1 MSSGWGLERGA
12 LWALDLPVAGAPP
25 AGRLPVR
32 YSEASPVHTPELA
45 SAMGVAAAE
54 VAARF
59 RRGCRAHLGWH
70 DGELAAYGWISE
82 GREHVGELAR
92 DLVLPE
98 GESYVWDCAT
108 VPRFRGGGLYG
119 GLLRAVADELAARGQ
134 RRCWI
139 GASSTNVAS
148 NRAFATTGFRPVARV
163 VCLRLGGRG
172 LLLSVRFHPGAGA
185 DRAAAARSVL
195 TGR

>member
-1 MSSGWGLERGA
+1 VSSGWGLERGA
-12 LWALDLPVAGAPP
+12 VWALDLPVASAPP
-25 AGRLPVR
+25 AVRLPVR
-32 YSEASPVHTPELA
+32 YSVASPAHAPELA

-59 RRGCRAHLGWH
+59 RRGCRAHIGWH
-70 DGELAAYGWISE
+70 EGELAAYGWVSE
-82 GREHVGELAR
+82 GSEHVGELAR
-92 DLVLPE
+92 DFTLPE

-108 VPRFRGGGLYG
+108 LRRFRGGGLYG

-148 NRAFATTGFRPVARV
+148 NRAFATMGFRPVAGV

-172 LLLSVRFHPGAGA
+172 LLLQVRFHPGAGESQV
-185 DRAAAARSVL
+185 AAARFVL
-195 TGR
+195 TGQ